1 VTAIATWWM
10 AGAIWRLSQR
20 MQRTRPEGAFAINA
34 GMAVVGTVVEADNG
48 ASRGVGDT

>member
-1 VTAIATWWM
+1 
-10 AGAIWRLSQR
+10 

-34 GMAVVGTVVEADNG
+34 RMAVAGTVVEADND